1 MAARK
6 PVRKGV
12 PATLFVP
19 GIVIT
24 PPSTIS
30 CEACGVKHD
39 IGAELPI
46 VEPARMKHFNNAVET
61 FVAEHRP
68 CFQKEGECTSNE
80 K

>member
-6 PVRKGV
+6 PARKGV

-24 PPSTIS
+24 PQHPAATIS
-30 CEACGVKHD
+30 CEACGAKQD

-46 VEPARMKHFNNAVET
+46 VEPARMRHFNHTVET

-68 CFQKEGECTSNE
+68 CFPKEG
-80 K
+80 